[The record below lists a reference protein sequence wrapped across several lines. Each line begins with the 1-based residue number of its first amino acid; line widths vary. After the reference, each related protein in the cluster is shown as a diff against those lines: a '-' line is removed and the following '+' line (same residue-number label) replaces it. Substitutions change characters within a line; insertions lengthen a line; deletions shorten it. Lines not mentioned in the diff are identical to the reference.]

1 MFCKQCGAQLAPGI
15 KFCTTCGQAV
25 IFDAPQP
32 AAQMGATNTAYN
44 FSAVEPD
51 PLPKKKPPF
60 KWIALGAAAVVAVLV
75 TAISISAAED
85 AKYLKPENSPELAT
99 SLSAIK
105 VEVAAQ
111 DKCSALAATIPSDAT
126 IQALISR
133 TGVMNKYGAG
143 AARRASAFLSSTSW
157 IDGTEITDITTA
169 MDDALIGAL
178 DDVIAK
184 TPAIREADRVAFA
197 ELWAPEFKTLAIS
210 KCGLES
216 QMAAALGAQS
226 GFSSAKD
233 NLETLAASVPWY
245 PDGFNEWSDDSSIA
259 WKWVDGGGCNLGD
272 WCWHIKVITEG
283 GCPNGVYA
291 EMNILDSADNVVDY
305 SNDTVPSLAAG
316 STALLEFAT
325 YNSTHAAG
333 QMVTITCHGDY

>member
-25 IFDAPQP
+25 IADVSQP
-32 AAQMGATNTAYN
+32 VAQMDTTTSNYN
-44 FSAVEPD
+44 FNAFEPD
-51 PLPKKKPPF
+51 PLTKKKPPF

-75 TAISISAAED
+75 AVISISAAED

-105 VEVAAQ
+105 VDAAAQ
-111 DKCSALAATIPSDAT
+111 DKCSALAATIPGEST

-133 TGVMNKYGAG
+133 TGVMNRYGSG
-143 AARRASAFLSSTSW
+143 AARRASAFLSATSW
-157 IDGTEITDITTA
+157 IDSTEITDISAA
-169 MDDALIGAL
+169 MDDALVGAL

-184 TPAIREADRVAFA
+184 TPTIRESDRGAFA
-197 ELWAPEFKTLAIS
+197 ELWASEFKTLALS

-216 QMAAALGAQS
+216 QMASAIAAQS

-245 PDGFNEWSDDSSIA
+245 PDGYTEWSDDSNVA
-259 WKWVDGGGCNLGD
+259 WKWDNGRSCSYD
-272 WCWHIKVITEG
+272 YCWHVDVIAQT
-283 GCPNGVYA
+283 GCASGVYV
-291 EMNILDSADNVVDY
+291 ELNILDSADNVTDY
-305 SNDTVPSLAAG
+305 SNGTLSSLG
-316 STALLEFAT
+316 PMQKGIVEITNSYNAT
-325 YNSTHAAG
+325 G
-333 QMVTITCHGDY
+333 QVTKISCHQ